1 MAIVLVLV
9 LVLAAQ
15 EAPVWV
21 VLVDFE
27 VAAVVLVVAAVALVL
42 AAVVVL
48 ADAAPHEFDQQH
60 HASPIFAE
68 FPATRNDGKSTPS
81 NVG

>member
-1 MAIVLVLV
+1 MAIV

-15 EAPVWV
+15 EAAAWV

-27 VAAVVLVVAAVALVL
+27 AAAVALVL
-42 AAVVVL
+42 AVAADDLAAVVL
-48 ADAAPHEFDQQH
+48 ADVVLVDVVPHEFDQQH
-60 HASPIFAE
+60 RASPIFAE